1 MSRNFWASAL
11 SLALAVV
18 LFSCDNSTPPADY
31 LNAANCS
38 SIVDSTNTYN
48 KAIKAIM
55 TANCAFSACHDA
67 ATAKEGVDL
76 STYANTKKVFDK
88 GNGLCSIH
96 HGTGCKSMP
105 DGGGKLSDS
114 DINKIDCWAKNGY
127 KE

>member
-11 SLALAVV
+11 SLALVVV
-18 LFSCDNSTPPADY
+18 LLACDNTTPPVDY
-31 LNAANCS
+31 LNAANCT

-55 TANCAFSACHDA
+55 TANCATSGCHSAA
-67 ATAKEGVDL
+67 SATDGINL
-76 STYANTKKVFDK
+76 STYAETKKVFDK

-96 HGTGCKSMP
+96 HGTGCSQMP
-105 DGGGKLSDS
+105 KGGKLSDS